1 MVAVKYNYLN
11 LDIQAEG
18 KIGVYSRAALKK
30 AKVSYKNISLYNG
43 IKTRNINN
51 FILLQLVLFSS
62 SLMETTNG
70 CSTSALKAVKGSSLM
85 VQDCRTLLALGISKR
100 FVERKILFLYNRN
113 VFCRIH
119 QERTKLF
126 AWLFE
131 TLHISRGERFQSC
144 LLWRT
149 LLFFV
154 FLVSIQYLS
163 DNTWI
168 IKCGDISHVTWLL
181 TDYFPQQSS
190 HDLPRSGFRKTF
202 HHLQRRERQT
212 YIRTWILL
220 EITRKSGWT
229 ILSLALPLVNSS
241 FETPGNY

>member
-1 MVAVKYNYLN
+1 M
-11 LDIQAEG
+11 
-18 KIGVYSRAALKK
+18 
-30 AKVSYKNISLYNG
+30 
-43 IKTRNINN
+43 RNINN

-85 VQDCRTLLALGISKR
+85 VQDCRALLALGISIR

-126 AWLFE
+126 SWLFE
-131 TLHISRGERFQSC
+131 TPHISRGERFWSC

-154 FLVSIQYLS
+154 FLVSIQYLC

-168 IKCGDISHVTWLL
+168 IKCGGISHVTWLL
-181 TDYFPQQSS
+181 IDYFPQQSS

-212 YIRTWILL
+212 WILL
-220 EITRKSGWT
+220 EIKRKSGWT
-229 ILSLALPLVNSS
+229 ILSLALPHGYSSLRLLGTTKPLSILV
-241 FETPGNY
+241 FVQAKECC

>member
-1 MVAVKYNYLN
+1 M
-11 LDIQAEG
+11 
-18 KIGVYSRAALKK
+18 
-30 AKVSYKNISLYNG
+30 
-43 IKTRNINN
+43 RNINN

-85 VQDCRTLLALGISKR
+85 VQDCRALLALGISIR

-126 AWLFE
+126 SWLFE
-131 TLHISRGERFQSC
+131 TPHISRGDRFWSC

-154 FLVSIQYLS
+154 FLVSIQYLC

-168 IKCGDISHVTWLL
+168 IKCGGISHVTWLL
-181 TDYFPQQSS
+181 IDYFPQQSS

-212 YIRTWILL
+212 WILL
-220 EITRKSGWT
+220 EIKRKSGWT
-229 ILSLALPLVNSS
+229 ILSLALPHGYSSLRLLGTTKPLSILV
-241 FETPGNY
+241 FVQAKECC

>member
-1 MVAVKYNYLN
+1 
-11 LDIQAEG
+11 
-18 KIGVYSRAALKK
+18 
-30 AKVSYKNISLYNG
+30 
-43 IKTRNINN
+43 
-51 FILLQLVLFSS
+51 
-62 SLMETTNG
+62 
-70 CSTSALKAVKGSSLM
+70 M
-85 VQDCRTLLALGISKR
+85 VQDCRALLALGISIR

-126 AWLFE
+126 SWLFE
-131 TLHISRGERFQSC
+131 TPHISRGERFWSC

-154 FLVSIQYLS
+154 FLVSIQYLC

-168 IKCGDISHVTWLL
+168 IKCGGISHVTWLL
-181 TDYFPQQSS
+181 IDYFPQQSS

-220 EITRKSGWT
+220 EIKRKSGWT
-229 ILSLALPLVNSS
+229 ILSLALPHGYSSLRLLGTTKPLSILV
-241 FETPGNY
+241 FVQAKECC